1 MASSGI
7 PTRLIYCVDGTYCTP
22 DGTDRRGH
30 GNISNVYRIYAS
42 IKKGRCFDE
51 NTNKEF
57 NQEKFYEHGI
67 GSADDLNFFDKAKA
81 GASGK
86 GYKDII
92 RRVYKKC
99 CTLEES
105 DEVWLFGFSRGAYI
119 VRAVAGLLH
128 HIGALQSEQDFD
140 YVYPKALQQY
150 VSTENRPELG
160 LGQVSQKN
168 SRLLSQPFRPFLPS
182 LRTLKSLTLVKA
194 SSFRIH
200 SDQTTSSDTVRW
212 SL

>member
-1 MASSGI
+1 MSSRVISSMASSKI
-7 PTRLIYCVDGTYCTP
+7 PTRLIYCVDGTYYMP

-51 NTNKEF
+51 EIKKEF
-57 NQEKFYEHGI
+57 NQEKFYESGI
-67 GSADDLNFFDKAKA
+67 GSADDLKFFDKAKA
-81 GASGK
+81 GVSGQ

-105 DEVWLFGFSRGAYI
+105 DEVWLFGFSRGAFI

-128 HIGALQSEQDFD
+128 HIGALQSDEQDFD
-140 YVYPKALQQY
+140 NVYPEALKQY
-150 VSTENRPELG
+150 VSTDNRPEHG
-160 LGQVSQKN
+160 LGQVSQKT
-168 SRLLSQPFRPFLPS
+168 SRLL
-182 LRTLKSLTLVKA
+182 
-194 SSFRIH
+194 
-200 SDQTTSSDTVRW
+200 
-212 SL
+212 